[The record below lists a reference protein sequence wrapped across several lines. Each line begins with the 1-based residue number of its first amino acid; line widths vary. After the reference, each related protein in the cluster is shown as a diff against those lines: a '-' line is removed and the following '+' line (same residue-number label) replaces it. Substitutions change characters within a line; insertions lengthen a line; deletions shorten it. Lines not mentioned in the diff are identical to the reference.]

1 MSIIITNYNA
11 LLDLE
16 AYLRRRYR
24 VTTRSRSTDV
34 GSRME
39 SLQGFVKT
47 SSGRDCIVDIENLM
61 RLMPRVA
68 ILSNPWLQT
77 AEEVLIATMELYDDL
92 IQQMPYL
99 RCMESSVEFRNYYRK
114 QSKQGRVMNSYF
126 FSRRYMV
133 YLDLPVSNIA
143 TELSNPKLSG
153 ASMFFS
159 SDMYEAVSEDTTFK
173 TKLSLA
179 ENFSNADVDFEYDQM
194 FDNGRITKYGKNHRQ
209 LNK

>member
-1 MSIIITNYNA
+1 
-11 LLDLE
+11 
-16 AYLRRRYR
+16 
-24 VTTRSRSTDV
+24 
-34 GSRME
+34 ME

-47 SSGRDCIVDIENLM
+47 SSGRDCIVDFENLM
-61 RLMPRVA
+61 RLLPRIT
-68 ILSNPWLQT
+68 ILSHPWLQT

-92 IQQMPYL
+92 IKQMPHL
-99 RCMESSVEFRNYYRK
+99 KCMESSADIRNYYRK

-143 TELSNPKLSG
+143 TELTNPKLSG

-159 SDMYEAVSEDTTFK
+159 SAMYETVTDDEEDTTLR

-179 ENFSNADVDFEYDQM
+179 ENFSNADVEFKYEQM
-194 FDNGRITKYGKNHRQ
+194 FANGRMTQYGRNHRQ
-209 LNK
+209 PNK